1 MKVIAMNNNLKAML
15 EEIERTGISDIEAD
29 LDAEMKKTAE
39 ERDLKKI
46 KMLIELILKMKGEDE
61 DVLNEE
67 LNKALIFENVNAQK
81 NQHRTTIKRRF
92 APIAACLAVVL
103 ALNQWSVSAFGMNGF
118 RAVYY
123 YTKGGLSFGEQAKET
138 EYPDPYG
145 IRAKCAEY
153 GIDYPILA
161 YIPDGFELV
170 EISEEAWRLGFK
182 FEIKEEGKEPL
193 EYPRI
198 MISYWI
204 NVQKSNLGIPT
215 NEHNFEEV
223 NVNGETFLVGKEDGQ
238 YRAIWTDDS
247 VLFSMKTSNLN
258 YSISEKILAN
268 VV

>member
-15 EEIERTGISDIEAD
+15 EEIEQTGISDIEAD

-46 KMLIELILKMKGEDE
+46 KMLIELILKEKGEDE

-67 LNKALIFENVNAQK
+67 LHKALIFENVTAQK
-81 NQHRTTIKRRF
+81 KQHRTTIKRRF

-103 ALNQWSVSAFGMNGF
+103 ALNQWSVSALGMNGF
-118 RAVYY
+118 RAIYY

-153 GIDYPILA
+153 GIDYPIPR
-161 YIPDGFELV
+161 YIPAGFELCEV
-170 EISEEAWRLGFK
+170 KEEASVLSFN
-182 FEIKEEGKEPL
+182 FEIKEEGKEPP

-198 MISYWI
+198 RFFY
-204 NVQKSNLGIPT
+204 NVNFKNKNIGIPSD
-215 NEHNFEEV
+215 EKNFEEV
-223 NVNGETFLVGKEDGQ
+223 HINGETFMVGKEDGQ
-238 YRAIWTDDS
+238 YRAIWTNDS
-247 VLFSMKTSNLN
+247 VLFFMKTSNLN